1 MKALQPSMQPVNLS
15 PQQLKPSAHL
25 FDPNPFSTQPGLIS
39 EDQDPNPNW
48 SPAATQESPLSP
60 LKKQKIENGAP
71 FSPLPG
77 PSSDQQLKL
86 FEFLTPFSL
95 YIPPGRVSREGKD

>member
-1 MKALQPSMQPVNLS
+1 MKALERSQVLTMKPCMQPVNLL

-25 FDPNPFSTQPGLIS
+25 FDPNPFSTQPGLIRED

-48 SPAATQESPLSP
+48 SPAATQQIPFSP

-86 FEFLTPFSL
+86 FQF
-95 YIPPGRVSREGKD
+95 